1 MAKKNRKKSSRAK
14 RGQGAPVRTSRP
26 TAPPPAEV
34 DREGNAASGGT
45 LSLSLGLSKGRERG
59 QNREDI
65 GGAADAALPLLHRL
79 AIAYLMLPV
88 FVWLVGWFEW
98 WFWLPTTVLLGAGL
112 RPALAGSLPASGVPS
127 RSPAEGFRRLRT
139 PRPATLVIVL
149 LALGW
154 TMLSAAGGVFDGNN
168 SDWLDH
174 RTLLLDMSR
183 FPWPSYLPDDL
194 AAYLSGT
201 SAPPAL
207 MRHYLGWYI
216 VPGLVGRLSGP
227 AALNWAVPLWTWL
240 GVALI
245 LLLFVEGR
253 RGRGA
258 ILAAGIFVFFS
269 GMDLL
274 RVMLVEGG
282 EWLDFGIDHKG
293 WPGIGVGLRHIEFF
307 GLWDVRNQSTA
318 HMSAFLWTP
327 KHFICAG
334 LYALLLLHLCRQP
347 RFLAVSGV
355 VLAASPFWSAFVA
368 MGLVPLLA
376 AVVWDN
382 GPRPFLRW
390 PNLCLA
396 APLAGLIALYLTA
409 GSLDFP
415 AGWLW
420 ELYDWS
426 LLTKWAPVFY
436 LSEFLTPALLVLML
450 RPALGREPFFLVSLA
465 TLLLLPWYSFSE
477 FNDLSMR
484 GGMPAL
490 LVVCHACVDV
500 LVGRGAADGGGYAPA
515 GRGRFRRV
523 ASGCL
528 IAVLAVGALNP
539 LLVELARATRDDVP
553 FRYELS
559 GFTTFGLP
567 PLVWQRE
574 NLAPEVPALLRRLL
588 CDPGGPSAGG
598 TPAPAEPVVRGPFDV
613 YVKDRQ
619 IIHVKE
625 RCRPDVAET
634 IRVEF
639 DPLDPDTNAE
649 TGRLFETRR
658 VGAGCGAIVG
668 LPGYAVAAVRT
679 GQLAQDGGDWIV
691 ELRLDAAGRVT
702 EVRR

>member
-1 MAKKNRKKSSRAK
+1 MAKNRRKSSRAK
-14 RGQGAPVRTSRP
+14 RGRGAPVRTSQP
-26 TAPPPAEV
+26 TVPLPTEV
-34 DREGNAASGGT
+34 DRGGNAASGGT
-45 LSLSLGLSKGRERG
+45 LSPSLGLSKGRERG

-65 GGAADAALPLLHRL
+65 GGAVSADAALPLLHRL

-98 WFWLPTTVLLGAGL
+98 WLWIPATVLLGAGL
-112 RPALAGSLPASGVPS
+112 RPALTGSFPVSGVPP
-127 RSPAEGFRRLRT
+127 RSSVEGFRRMIA
-139 PRPATLVIVL
+139 PRPATLAIVL

-168 SDWLDH
+168 LDWIDH
-174 RTLLLDMSR
+174 HSMLLDMSR
-183 FPWPSYLPDDL
+183 YPWPTFLPDDL
-194 AAYLSGT
+194 AAYLSGA

-207 MRHYLGWYI
+207 MRHYLGWYM

-227 AALNWAVPLWTWL
+227 AALNWTVPLWTWL
-240 GVALI
+240 GTALI

-253 RGRGA
+253 RGWMA
-258 ILAAGIFVFFS
+258 ILAAVIFVFFS
-269 GMDLL
+269 GTDLL
-274 RVMLVEGG
+274 RVLLVEGVG
-282 EWLDFGIDHKG
+282 WLDFWVDRKG
-293 WPGIGVGLRHIEFF
+293 WPGISIGRVRHIEPL
-307 GLWDVRNQSTA
+307 GLWGVRGQSTA
-318 HMSAFLWTP
+318 HMSAFLWAP
-327 KHFICAG
+327 KHLIGAG
-334 LYALLLLHLCRQP
+334 LYTLLLLHLRRQP

-355 VLAASPFWSAFVA
+355 VLAAAPFWSAFVA

-376 AVVWDN
+376 VVVWDN

-420 ELYDWS
+420 DFYDWS
-426 LLTKWAPVFY
+426 LLMKWVPVFY
-436 LSEFLTPALLVLML
+436 LSEFLTPALLVLLL

-477 FNDLSMR
+477 FNDLAMR

-490 LVVCHACVDV
+490 LVVCHACADI
-500 LVGRGAADGGGYAPA
+500 LVGRGAAGVGMSAPA
-515 GRGRFRRV
+515 GRGRSRRV
-523 ASGCL
+523 ASICL

-539 LLVELARATRDDVP
+539 IVELARATRDDVP
-553 FRYELS
+553 FRYEIS

-567 PLVWQRE
+567 RLRWQRE
-574 NLAPEVPALLRRLL
+574 NLAPEVPVLLRRLL
-588 CDPGGPSAGG
+588 RNPGGPSPGG

-619 IIHVKE
+619 LIHVKE

-639 DPLDPDTNAE
+639 VPADPDMSAWT
-649 TGRLFETRR
+649 RSSETRR
-658 VGAGCGAIVG
+658 VGSGCGAIVG

-679 GQLAQDGGDWIV
+679 GQLEADGGDWSV

>member
-1 MAKKNRKKSSRAK
+1 MAKKNRRKSSRVK
-14 RGQGAPVRTSRP
+14 RGRGAPVRTSQP
-26 TAPPPAEV
+26 TVSLPTEV
-34 DREGNAASGGT
+34 DRGGNAASGGT
-45 LSLSLGLSKGRERG
+45 FSPFLSLSKGRERG

-65 GGAADAALPLLHRL
+65 GGAVSADAALPLLHRL

-98 WFWLPTTVLLGAGL
+98 WFWLPATVLLGAGL

-127 RSPAEGFRRLRT
+127 RSPAEGFRRMIAS
-139 PRPATLVIVL
+139 RPATLVIVL

-168 SDWLDH
+168 FDWLKH
-174 RTLLLDMSR
+174 HSLLLDLSR
-183 FPWPSYLPDDL
+183 YPWPIFLPDDL
-194 AAYLSGT
+194 AAYLPGT
-201 SAPPAL
+201 PAPPAL
-207 MRHYLGWYI
+207 MRYYLGWFM

-240 GVALI
+240 GVTLV

-253 RGRGA
+253 RGLGA

-274 RVMLVEGG
+274 RVLLVEGVG
-282 EWLDFGIDHKG
+282 WLDFGIDHKG
-293 WPGIGVGLRHIEFF
+293 WPGIGVGVQHIEFF
-307 GLWDVRNQSTA
+307 GLWDVRIQSTA
-318 HMSAFLWTP
+318 HTTALLWVP
-327 KHFICAG
+327 QHFIGAG
-334 LYALLLLHLCRQP
+334 LYVLLVLHLRRQP

-355 VLAASPFWSAFVA
+355 VLAAAPFWSAFVA

-376 AVVWDN
+376 VVVWDN

-420 ELYDWS
+420 DFYDWS
-426 LLTKWAPVFY
+426 RLMKWAPVFF
-436 LSEFLTPALLVLML
+436 LSEFLTPALLVLLL

-465 TLLLLPWYSFSE
+465 TLLLLPLYSLGQY
-477 FNDLSMR
+477 NDLGMR

-490 LVVCHACVDV
+490 LVLCHACAGV
-500 LVGRGAADGGGYAPA
+500 LVGRGAADGGGMLPA
-515 GRGRFRRV
+515 GRGRPRRV

-539 LLVELARATRDDVP
+539 CVELARATRDDAP

-559 GFTTFGLP
+559 GLTTLALP
-567 PLVWQRE
+567 PPLPPQYS
-574 NLAPEVPALLRRLL
+574 APEVPALLRRLL
-588 CDPGGPSAGG
+588 RDPGVPVIGG

-619 IIHVKE
+619 IIHFKE

-649 TGRLFETRR
+649 IQRLFETRR

-679 GQLAQDGGDWIV
+679 GQLEQDGGDWIV